1 MRIALS
7 LFLCIA
13 SCFFQCALCGQCLA
27 EGKMKYSKISDV
39 PQEAWDK
46 LAEKKIYFGH
56 QSVGRNLL
64 DGVQDV
70 ISQSKGIKLR
80 IVETQTMPSDGGVI
94 AHSLIGENTKP
105 VSKIK
110 DFVSVIDSS
119 KENAPEVVALKFCYV
134 DAHDQVNVKDLFATY
149 KEEMEKMKSRHDN
162 VQIVHFTM
170 PLVAQELTWK
180 IRLKLMAGKEPWELK
195 DSIKRNQYN
204 QLLLKNYTGKE
215 LIFDIARFEA
225 TAPDGSVA
233 TYSYKGEEFLLMQ
246 KQYTDDGGHLN
257 ITGRKF
263 IAEQFLLFLINN
275 V

>member
-13 SCFFQCALCGQCLA
+13 SCFLQYAMCGQCLA

-64 DGVQDV
+64 DGIQEV
-70 ISQSKGIKLR
+70 ISPSKGIKLR
-80 IVETQTMPSDGGVI
+80 IVETQTMPSDGGVF
-94 AHSLIGENTKP
+94 AHSLVGENSKP
-105 VSKIK
+105 VSKIE
-110 DFVSVIDSS
+110 DFVRVIDSS
-119 KENAPEVVALKFCYV
+119 GENAPQVAALKFCYV
-134 DAHDQVNVKDLFATY
+134 DANDQVKVQDLIEKYKKD
-149 KEEMEKMKSRHDN
+149 MENLKSRHAN
-162 VQIVHFTM
+162 VRIVHFTM
-170 PLVAQELTWK
+170 PLVAQDLTWK
-180 IRLKLMAGKEPWELK
+180 IRLKLMIGKEPWELK

-204 QLLLKNYTGKE
+204 HLLLKNYTGKE
-215 LIFDIARFEA
+215 LVFDIARFEA

-257 ITGRKF
+257 KIGRII

-275 V
+275 I